1 MIEGISAVTLGTHE
15 MPRAVR
21 FYRALGFEVLHG
33 GEDSSFTSFR
43 AGTSCLNL
51 IVQSAE
57 QRWSWW
63 GRVIFYVADV
73 DALGVPT
80 CQIAWNSDP
89 AMPNGVSVSSISMTA
104 TAANSVSLDLCSR
117 LPSNSS
123 SKPPDAFPHYP
134 APAVRNLADNRSPI
148 LVRPI
153 EMGPTGN
160 VSEQGFDGSGQH
172 YRNRSTGAEL
182 NMSEGSSPLE
192 SWSLRTSACSPHVGR
207 RVDFDFRHLDR
218 LMTSTVRSQLKQ
230 L

>member
-1 MIEGISAVTLGTHE
+1 MIEGISPVKLGNHE

-33 GEDSSFTSFR
+33 GEDSAFTSFR

-123 SKPPDAFPHYP
+123 S
-134 APAVRNLADNRSPI
+134 
-148 LVRPI
+148 
-153 EMGPTGN
+153 
-160 VSEQGFDGSGQH
+160 
-172 YRNRSTGAEL
+172 
-182 NMSEGSSPLE
+182 
-192 SWSLRTSACSPHVGR
+192 
-207 RVDFDFRHLDR
+207 
-218 LMTSTVRSQLKQ
+218 
-230 L
+230 